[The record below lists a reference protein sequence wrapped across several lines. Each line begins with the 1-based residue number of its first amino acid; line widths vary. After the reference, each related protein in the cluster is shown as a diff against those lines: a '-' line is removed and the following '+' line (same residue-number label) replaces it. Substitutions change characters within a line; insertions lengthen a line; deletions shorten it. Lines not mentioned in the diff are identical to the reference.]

1 MATLLIG
8 IAGPSGSG
16 KTALARRLALA
27 THAPLVSLDSY
38 YRDLSHLQP
47 EQRARTNF
55 DEPAS
60 LEETLL
66 FEQMRAMADGRA
78 VAVPHYDF
86 STHTR
91 VAGADL
97 IQPGELVVVE
107 GLLLLYWRELRDLL
121 TVRVYVDLEDEACLA
136 RRAARDIRER
146 GRTPECVQRQYD
158 NVVRPMAE
166 QYIWPTKRHADL
178 VVRGDAPLEESVGR
192 VLALVQRS
200 TSGREPMAPT
210 EPGAILEA

>member
-178 VVRGDAPLEESVGR
+178 VV
-192 VLALVQRS
+192 
-200 TSGREPMAPT
+200 
-210 EPGAILEA
+210 